1 MKFKRTS
8 AGFAAFL
15 LAMPTL
21 LVSAETQNTA
31 EDKESV
37 GEGAFDKKTE
47 VVYAT
52 LDAAGDQKDLYVVNN
67 FTVSNF
73 GKITDYGDYTSV
85 QNLTDLTPIEQQ
97 AHQIILTAKEEE
109 FYYQGNLENRALPWN
124 FDITYSLNGEA
135 ADADSLIGQ
144 DGKLDIQ
151 IDSSKNADGEELFFN
166 NYMVQITM
174 TVDAE
179 KFKNI
184 EAPDGTIATAGKNR
198 QVTFT
203 VLPEKEETYTVSADV
218 TDLEMEAIE
227 IAAVPSSMSIDEPDT
242 TEVKEEMTSLSDA
255 TAEVNNGVG
264 ELQTGITDLNNGTAS
279 LYDGSAQ
286 FQDGIKELSQNAGGL
301 IEGSSSIQ
309 QALNQMSESVGA
321 GIGDV
326 DTSEFSELPGAFRQI
341 AGGLDEVGS
350 GLTNLS
356 GSYEQAYHA
365 LDQAIAAIPEH
376 HVSEEEIAALYE
388 SGADEATVNKLV
400 ESYQSSLA
408 VKETYRQTQEAFAS
422 VPGALSGSTGALGE
436 MSGNLYSIAD
446 QLENGLAAT
455 NMDES
460 LGQLQQG
467 LATLAANYAEFHSGL
482 NEYTG
487 GVSQLAG
494 SYSELHSGLGSLT
507 GGTDEL
513 ENGAGALY
521 SGTSELASA
530 TSELPDQLQEE
541 IDAMLSE
548 FDKSDFEPVS
558 FVSDENKSIES
569 VQFVIK
575 TDSLKK
581 EDAEEAEV
589 EAEEEKGFWDRLV
602 DLFR

>member
-15 LAMPTL
+15 LAMPAL

-31 EDKESV
+31 ENNEQA

-73 GKITDYGDYTSV
+73 GEITDFGEYTSV

-97 AHQIILTAKEEE
+97 ERQITLNAQEEE
-109 FYYQGNLENRALPWN
+109 FYYQGNLENRALPWD
-124 FDITYSLNGEA
+124 FDISYSLNGEA
-135 ADADSLIGQ
+135 AAADSLVGQ
-144 DGKLDIQ
+144 EGALKIQ
-151 IDSSKNADGEELFFN
+151 IDSSQNTAGEELFFN

-174 TVDAE
+174 TFDGERV
-179 KFKNI
+179 KNI
-184 EAPDGTIATAGKNR
+184 EATDGTIATAGKNR

-203 VLPEKEETYTVSADV
+203 VLPEKEESYTVSADV

-264 ELQTGITDLNNGTAS
+264 ELQTGIAELNNGTAS

-286 FQDGIKELSQNAGGL
+286 FRDGITQLSQNAGGL

-341 AGGLDEVGS
+341 AGGLDEVGT

-365 LDQAIAAIPEH
+365 LNQAIAGMPEH
-376 HVSEEEIAALYE
+376 HVSEAEIAALYE

-408 VKETYRQTQEAFAS
+408 VKETYRQTQEAFAA

-436 MSGNLYSIAD
+436 MSSSLHTIAD

-494 SYSELHSGLGSLT
+494 SYGELHSGLGGLT

-513 ENGAGALY
+513 KNGAGALY

-530 TSELPDQLQEE
+530 TSELPDQLQVE

-558 FVSDENKSIES
+558 FVSEENESVES

-575 TDSLKK
+575 TDSVKK
-581 EDAEEAEV
+581 EDAEET
-589 EAEEEKGFWDRLV
+589 EEETVEEKSFWDRLL

>member
-31 EDKESV
+31 EDNTV
-37 GEGAFDKKTE
+37 TGEGTFDKKTE

-67 FTVSNF
+67 FTVSEF
-73 GKITDYGDYTSV
+73 GEITDYGDYTNV

-97 AHQIILTAKEEE
+97 EREITLNAQEEE

-124 FDITYSLNGEA
+124 FDISYSLNGEA
-135 ADADSLIGQ
+135 ADAKSLIGQ
-144 DGKLDIQ
+144 DGALTIQ
-151 IDSSKNADGEELFFN
+151 IDSSKNTEGEELFFN
-166 NYMVQITM
+166 NYMIQITM
-174 TVDAE
+174 TFDAE
-179 KFKNI
+179 RFKNI

-203 VLPEKEETYTVSADV
+203 VLPEKEESYQVNADV
-218 TDLEMEAIE
+218 TDLEMEAIQ
-227 IAAVPSSMSIDEPDT
+227 IAAVPSSMSIEAPDT
-242 TEVKEEMTSLSDA
+242 AEVKQEMTSLSDA

-264 ELQTGITDLNNGTAS
+264 ELQAGIAELNNGTAN

-286 FQDGIKELSQNAGGL
+286 FRDGISQLSQNAGGL

-309 QALNQMSESVGA
+309 DALNQMSESVGA
-321 GIGDV
+321 GVGEV
-326 DTSEFSELPGAFRQI
+326 NTGEFSELPAAFRQI

-350 GLTNLS
+350 GLTSLS

-365 LDQAIAAIPEH
+365 LDQAIAAVPEH
-376 HVSEEEIAALYE
+376 QISEADIAALYE

-400 ESYQSSLA
+400 ESYKSSLA
-408 VKETYRQTQEAFAS
+408 VKETYRQTEEAFAA
-422 VPGALSGSTGALGE
+422 VPGALSESKGALAE
-436 MSGNLYSIAD
+436 MSSSLHTIAD

-467 LATLAANYAEFHSGL
+467 LATLAANFAEFHSGL
-482 NEYTG
+482 ASYTG
-487 GVSQLAG
+487 GVSELAG
-494 SYSELHSGLGSLT
+494 SYGELHSGLGGLT

-513 ENGAGALY
+513 EDGAGALY

-558 FVSDENKSIES
+558 FVSDQNEGVES

-581 EDAEEAEV
+581 EDAEEAE
-589 EAEEEKGFWDRLV
+589 EEAAEEKSFWDRLM